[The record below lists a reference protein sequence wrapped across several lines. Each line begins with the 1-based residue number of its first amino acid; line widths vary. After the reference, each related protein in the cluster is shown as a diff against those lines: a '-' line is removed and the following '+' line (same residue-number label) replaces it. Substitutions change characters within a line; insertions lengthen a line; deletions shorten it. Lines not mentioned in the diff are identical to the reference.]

1 MGNRGNGQGGALRA
15 IIVPFMLL
23 LGLLVG
29 VPAVHAD
36 DAAPQFGIRPA
47 NPTAETSTGGY
58 FTLKAQPGE
67 TVKDAVLVANPGTV
81 PVTILLYA
89 VDATS
94 GQNGGAV
101 YMNNDDPRKDVGAW
115 ITLEQTSVDVP
126 PQKQTTVNFTMA
138 LPKDVRTGQH
148 LGGIVAQLVQ
158 GGNATAL
165 NPGQQGAGFGI
176 TTVTR
181 ALTAMLVDVGGQPSA
196 PSLKITG
203 AQIAEVD
210 GLPTLTLAIQNDG
223 NALIKPQGSVT
234 VLDAAGKTVMNT
246 PLALDTL
253 VPQSTITYPVQAD
266 PPAVPGAYK
275 VHATLDFGGS
285 TPALFDGP
293 ITVTVKPTAAPV
305 TSGRTRAT
313 PQANAGG
320 AAANAPGGGAVITNA
335 DAAKGGTS
343 PLIPILGGVIGGF
356 SILTVGLGIFIAR
369 SRKRQPR

>member
-1 MGNRGNGQGGALRA
+1 MGNRGNGQGGARRA

-29 VPAVHAD
+29 VPAARAD
-36 DAAPQFGIRPA
+36 DPAPQFGIRPA
-47 NPTAETSTGGY
+47 NPTAETATGGY

-81 PVTILLYA
+81 PVKILLYA

-115 ITLEQTSVDVP
+115 ITLEQASVDVP

-158 GGNATAL
+158 GGAATAL
-165 NPGQQGAGFGI
+165 NPGQQSAGFGI

-196 PSLKITG
+196 PSLKFTG

-210 GLPTLTLAIQNDG
+210 GLPTLTLALQNDG
-223 NALIKPQGSVT
+223 NALH
-234 VLDAAGKTVMNT
+234 
-246 PLALDTL
+246 
-253 VPQSTITYPVQAD
+253 QAPGQRHRPRRRRQD
-266 PPAVPGAYK
+266 SDEHRPRPRHARPAVDDRLPRA
-275 VHATLDFGGS
+275 GG
-285 TPALFDGP
+285 PAGDAGDVQGPRHPRLRRRAPAVFDGP
-293 ITVTVKPTAAPV
+293 ITVTVEPTATPV

-313 PQANAGG
+313 APANTGG
-320 AAANAPGGGAVITNA
+320 AAANAPGAGAVITNA
-335 DAAKGGTS
+335 DAAQGGSS

-356 SILTVGLGIFIAR
+356 AILTVGLGVFVAR

>member
-1 MGNRGNGQGGALRA
+1 MGNRGNGRRGPLLA

-23 LGLLVG
+23 LGLLLG
-29 VPAVHAD
+29 IPAVRAD

-47 NPTAETSTGGY
+47 NPTPETATGGY
-58 FTLKAQPGE
+58 FTLKAQAGE
-67 TVKDAVLVANPGTV
+67 TLKDAVLVANPGTV
-81 PVTILLYA
+81 PVKLLLYA

-101 YMNNDDPRKDVGAW
+101 YLNNDDPRKDVGSW
-115 ITLEQTSVDVP
+115 ITLDQTTVDVP
-126 PQKQTTVNFTMA
+126 PQKQTTVNFTMN
-138 LPKDVRTGQH
+138 LPKETRSGQH

-165 NPGQQGAGFGI
+165 APGQQSAGFGI

-210 GLPTLTLAIQNDG
+210 GLPTLTLSIQNDG
-223 NALIKPQGSVT
+223 TALVKPQGSVT
-234 VLDAAGKTVMNT
+234 VVDAAGKTVMSN

-253 VPQSTITYPVQAD
+253 VPQSAIAYPVQAD
-266 PPAVPGAYK
+266 PPATPGTYK
-275 VHATLDFGGS
+275 VHATLDFGGGAP
-285 TPALFDGP
+285 TVFDGP
-293 ITVTVKPTAAPV
+293 LTITAKPTATPV
-305 TSGRTRAT
+305 VSGRTRAT

-320 AAANAPGGGAVITNA
+320 AAANAPGAGAVIANA
-335 DAAKGGTS
+335 DTTAGGSS
-343 PLIPILGGVIGGF
+343 PLIPILGGVIGMF
-356 SILTVGLGIFIAR
+356 AILTVGLGVFIAR

>member
-1 MGNRGNGQGGALRA
+1 MGNRGNGRRGPLLA

-23 LGLLVG
+23 LGLMISVS
-29 VPAVHAD
+29 AVRAD

-47 NPTAETSTGGY
+47 NPTPETSTGGY
-58 FTLKAQPGE
+58 FTLKAQAGE
-67 TVKDAVLVANPGTV
+67 TLKDSVLVANPGTV
-81 PVTILLYA
+81 PVTLLLYA

-101 YMNNDDPRKDVGAW
+101 YLNNDDPRKDVGSW
-115 ITLEQTSVDVP
+115 ITLEQTTVDVP
-126 PQKQTTVNFTMA
+126 PQKQTTVNFTMN
-138 LPKDVRTGQH
+138 LPKETRSGQH

-165 NPGQQGAGFGI
+165 APGQQSAGFGI

-210 GLPTLTLAIQNDG
+210 GLPTLTLSIQNDG
-223 NALIKPQGSVT
+223 NALVKPQGAVT
-234 VLDAAGKTVMNT
+234 VLDAAGKTVMSN

-253 VPQSTITYPVQAD
+253 VPQSTIAYPVQAD
-266 PPAVPGAYK
+266 PPTTPGTYK

-285 TPALFDGP
+285 APTVFDGP
-293 ITVTVKPTAAPV
+293 ITVTAKPTATPV
-305 TSGRTRAT
+305 VSGRARAT
-313 PQANAGG
+313 PQANAPV
-320 AAANAPGGGAVITNA
+320 ANAPSAGAVITNA
-335 DAAKGGTS
+335 DTATGGSS
-343 PLIPILGGVIGGF
+343 PLIPILGGVIGVF
-356 SILTVGLGIFIAR
+356 AILTVGLGVFIAR
-369 SRKRQPR
+369 SRKQQPR

>member
-1 MGNRGNGQGGALRA
+1 MGNRGNRRGGALRA

-23 LGLLVG
+23 LGLMIS
-29 VPAVHAD
+29 VPAVRAD
-36 DAAPQFGIRPA
+36 DSAPQFGIRPA

-58 FTLKAQPGE
+58 FTLKAQPGA
-67 TVKDAVLVANPGTV
+67 TLKDAVLVANPGTV
-81 PVTILLYA
+81 PVKILLYA

-101 YMNNDDPRKDVGAW
+101 YMNNDDPRKDVGSW
-115 ITLEQTSVDVP
+115 ITLEQSSVDVP

-138 LPKDVRTGQH
+138 LPKDVRSGQH

-165 NPGQQGAGFGI
+165 NADQQSAGFGI

-181 ALTAMLVDVGGQPSA
+181 ALTAMLVDVGGQPGA
-196 PSLKITG
+196 PSLKING
-203 AQIAEVD
+203 AQIAQMD
-210 GLPTLTLAIQNDG
+210 GLPTLTLALQNDG

-234 VLDAAGKTVMNT
+234 VVDATGKTVMNT
-246 PLALDTL
+246 PLSLDTL
-253 VPQSTITYPVQAD
+253 VPQSTIAYPVQAD
-266 PPAVPGAYK
+266 PPATPGTYK

-285 TPALFDGP
+285 APAVFDGP
-293 ITVTVKPTAAPV
+293 ITVTVAPTATPV

-320 AAANAPGGGAVITNA
+320 AAANAPGAGAVITNA
-335 DAAKGGTS
+335 DTAKGGTS

-356 SILTVGLGIFIAR
+356 AILTVGLGLFIAR

>member
-1 MGNRGNGQGGALRA
+1 MGNRGNGQGGARRA

-29 VPAVHAD
+29 VPAARAD
-36 DAAPQFGIRPA
+36 DPAPQFGIRPA
-47 NPTAETSTGGY
+47 NPTAETATGGY

-81 PVTILLYA
+81 PVKILLYA

-115 ITLEQTSVDVP
+115 ITLEQASVDVP

-158 GGNATAL
+158 GGAATAL
-165 NPGQQGAGFGI
+165 NPGQQSAGFGI

-196 PSLKITG
+196 PSLKING

-210 GLPTLTLAIQNDG
+210 GLPTLTLALQNDG

-246 PLALDTL
+246 ALSLDTL
-253 VPQSTITYPVQAD
+253 VPQSTIAYPVQAD
-266 PPAVPGAYK
+266 PPATPGTYK
-275 VHATLDFGGS
+275 VHATLDFGGGA
-285 TPALFDGP
+285 PAVFDGP
-293 ITVTVKPTAAPV
+293 ITVTVKPTATPV

-313 PQANAGG
+313 APTNTGG
-320 AAANAPGGGAVITNA
+320 AAANAPGAGAVITNA
-335 DAAKGGTS
+335 DAAPGGTS

-356 SILTVGLGIFIAR
+356 AILTVGLGVFVAR

>member
-1 MGNRGNGQGGALRA
+1 
-15 IIVPFMLL
+15 
-23 LGLLVG
+23 
-29 VPAVHAD
+29 
-36 DAAPQFGIRPA
+36 
-47 NPTAETSTGGY
+47 
-58 FTLKAQPGE
+58 
-67 TVKDAVLVANPGTV
+67 
-81 PVTILLYA
+81 
-89 VDATS
+89 
-94 GQNGGAV
+94 
-101 YMNNDDPRKDVGAW
+101 
-115 ITLEQTSVDVP
+115 
-126 PQKQTTVNFTMA
+126 
-138 LPKDVRTGQH
+138 
-148 LGGIVAQLVQ
+148 
-158 GGNATAL
+158 
-165 NPGQQGAGFGI
+165 
-176 TTVTR
+176 
-181 ALTAMLVDVGGQPSA
+181 
-196 PSLKITG
+196 
-203 AQIAEVD
+203 
-210 GLPTLTLAIQNDG
+210 
-223 NALIKPQGSVT
+223 
-234 VLDAAGKTVMNT
+234 VMNT

>member
-81 PVTILLYA
+81 PVKILLYA

-196 PSLKITG
+196 PSLKING
-203 AQIAEVD
+203 AQIATVD
-210 GLPTLTLAIQNDG
+210 GLPTLTLSLQNDG

-234 VLDAAGKTVMNT
+234 VLDPSGKTVMNT
-246 PLALDTL
+246 ALSLDTL
-253 VPQSTITYPVQAD
+253 VPQSTIAYPVQAD
-266 PPAVPGAYK
+266 PPATPGTYK
-275 VHATLDFGGS
+275 VHATLDFGGAA
-285 TPALFDGP
+285 PAVFDGP
-293 ITVTVKPTAAPV
+293 ITVTIAPTATPA

-320 AAANAPGGGAVITNA
+320 AAANAPGAGAVITNA
-335 DAAKGGTS
+335 DATPGGTS

-356 SILTVGLGIFIAR
+356 AILTVGLGVFIAR
-369 SRKRQPR
+369 SRKRQSR